1 MSSASCLQGWV
12 RHSRAAFLF
21 GGSSDRLQPEPQD
34 WPGLIPGHK
43 QPLTSP
49 PPRAAPRPGRR
60 PPRGPARSPIVFV
73 SSPFLA
79 LHSQSRRRALAH
91 RPGAAST
98 SLLPT
103 LSPRTAK
110 RPAALTHTPTAAAAL
125 RAPTQS
131 PPQPAVLPRPGPAPS
146 RIPPP
151 GSGPRASSR
160 PLRRLQRAPA
170 APPPRVLNNCP
181 LGRPAG
187 FPRP

>member
-12 RHSRAAFLF
+12 RHSRAGFLF

-49 PPRAAPRPGRR
+49 PPGPSQ
-60 PPRGPARSPIVFV
+60 GPARGRRVGLRGLPVFV

-79 LHSQSRRRALAH
+79 LHSQSRRRALTH

-103 LSPRTAK
+103 LSPHTAK
-110 RPAALTHTPTAAAAL
+110 RPAALTHTPTAEAAL

-146 RIPPP
+146 RSPPP
-151 GSGPRASSR
+151 GSGPRAASR

-181 LGRPAG
+181 LGQPAG